1 MINKLIKVLVK
12 PQYLRLFAVIS
23 ACFLISSCGGGSTS
37 SGGNGPSTNA
47 NGFAKLLGPT
57 FTHPRCQNCHGFE
70 TENQFK
76 IRHRDLGRLEGDCAD
91 CHFTPGWE
99 APFQSFSFSDIST
112 AQICI
117 AIKNKTGNNI
127 QALRESLV
135 NSTLARWAIEDG
147 GTLSGTL
154 PTAPPN
160 SMAELARI
168 IDQWI
173 AAGAICD

>member
-1 MINKLIKVLVK
+1 VSHIGIRAIALVLC
-12 PQYLRLFAVIS
+12 LL
-23 ACFLISSCGGGSTS
+23 LSSCGSGSTS
-37 SGGNGPSTNA
+37 SGGNGPGTDP

-76 IRHRDLGRLEGDCAD
+76 IRHRELGRLDQDCGD

-112 AQICI
+112 AQICT
-117 AIKNKTGNNI
+117 AIKNKTGNDA
-127 QALRESLV
+127 QALRESIL

-154 PTAPPN
+154 PVAPPN
-160 SMAELARI
+160 NMTELARI

-173 AAGAICD
+173 AAGALCD